1 MKSPFSSS
9 NLSAALALLGFFLFI
24 VSPVLCQR
32 NDRGMR
38 VQSAET
44 SEQRI
49 ALVIGNGSYKDAP
62 LRNPVNDARGMAQAL
77 KQVGFEVMHGENLSQ
92 NEMKRN
98 IRAFGDKIRNGG
110 VGLFYF
116 AGHGTQINGANY
128 LIPVDAVIT
137 KAEEVEYES
146 VDVGL
151 VLAQMESAHNRLN
164 IVILDACRNNPFA
177 RSFRSARNG
186 LASIDAP
193 SGTLIAYAT
202 APGSVAIDG
211 EGDNGLYTSELLGA
225 MRQSGNKIEDVFK
238 RVRIAVQ
245 AKSNGKQIPWES
257 SSLVGDF
264 YFSGTADSA
273 TPSTAAPT
281 TVAVPSTPKVI
292 SLTEIDRADPK
303 KTAAGILQAYRTR
316 DIVALSAFSPAW
328 NREILSNIIKNGE
341 NDGRYKSLF
350 SDTSWRWKSA
360 QQWNGQIDEVRY
372 ATRMFGTPPVE
383 YVTAS
388 VKFGEMSPDSVLI
401 VMLVL
406 QNGQWCFEDLNKPTR
421 DSFASL
427 SKVKP
432 DRD

>member
-1 MKSPFSSS
+1 MKTTFSNSYQPV
-9 NLSAALALLGFFLFI
+9 ALRALWAFSLLLLLNNSVTG
-24 VSPVLCQR
+24 QG
-32 NDRGMR
+32 NDRGVR
-38 VQSAET
+38 VQSPQT
-44 SEQRI
+44 SEQRT
-49 ALVIGNGSYKDAP
+49 ALIIGNGNYRDSP
-62 LRNPVNDARGMAQAL
+62 LRNPVNDARDIANAL
-77 KQVGFEVMHGENLSQ
+77 KQLGFSVIHGENLSQ
-92 NEMKRN
+92 NDMKRN

-116 AGHGTQINGANY
+116 AGHGSQINGANY

-151 VLAQMESAHNRLN
+151 VLAQMESAQNRLN

-211 EGDNGLYTSELLGA
+211 SGDNGLYTSELLTA
-225 MRQSGNKIEDVFK
+225 MREAGSKIEDVFK

-245 AKSNGKQIPWES
+245 AKSSGKQIPWES

-264 YFSGTADSA
+264 YFSGNAAVTTANNVSPSNVA
-273 TPSTAAPT
+273 TIS
-281 TVAVPSTPKVI
+281 PKVI
-292 SLTEIDRADPK
+292 SITDIDRTDPR

-316 DIVALSAFSPAW
+316 DIVALSALSPAS

-341 NDGRYKSLF
+341 NDGRYNSLF
-350 SDTSWRWKSA
+350 SERSWRWQSA
-360 QQWNGQIDEVRY
+360 QRWTGELLEVRY
-372 ATRMFGTPPVE
+372 GSRMFGDPPRQFL
-383 YVTAS
+383 TAL
-388 VKFGEMSPDSVLI
+388 VKFGESAESVL
-401 VMLVL
+401 VVTLV
-406 QNGQWCFEDLNKPTR
+406 QENGVWCFEDLNSPSR
-421 DSFASL
+421 EMFERL

-432 DRD
+432 Q